1 LDQETLFKM
10 QNTIKKLKLPKSLKY
25 IFLISCI
32 VILTFFI
39 IQLSYLI
46 FINSYSLFNV
56 NSDINMHQHQQQQ
69 LVLKRQLDL
78 IQTTSPLDY
87 LKNREQ
93 QELLD
98 SFDPVK
104 LQNTNPNVIYIV
116 NQSGLSKI
124 EFELIEE

>member
-1 LDQETLFKM
+1 
-10 QNTIKKLKLPKSLKY
+10 
-25 IFLISCI
+25 
-32 VILTFFI
+32 
-39 IQLSYLI
+39 
-46 FINSYSLFNV
+46 
-56 NSDINMHQHQQQQ
+56 MHQHQQQQ